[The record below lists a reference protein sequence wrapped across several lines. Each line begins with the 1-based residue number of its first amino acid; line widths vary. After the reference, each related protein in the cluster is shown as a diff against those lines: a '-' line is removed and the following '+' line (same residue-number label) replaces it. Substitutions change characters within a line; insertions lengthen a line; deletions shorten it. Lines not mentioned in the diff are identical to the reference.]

1 METTATLDKKIKKEI
16 YIDSEGFNRKQAD
29 YNRKKQIEQNLRF
42 LVKKITKQTTSA
54 EFFKDI
60 PANFYKAVEKGFE
73 KSNPMKLKGQKLVML
88 LDIDTSEIFN
98 LDRQYQSVRKAIEP
112 SLTEFTVYAE
122 TQEQLNKYNACK
134 EFIDAY
140 KNLEPHI
147 KLYPMNM
154 IQGTS
159 SAVKWNTR
167 KNELEVNHRWIKGE
181 RF

>member
-1 METTATLDKKIKKEI
+1 MGATATLDKKIKKEI

-29 YNRKKQIEQNLRF
+29 YNRKKQIEQNIRF
-42 LVKKITKQTTSA
+42 LVKKLTKQTTSA
-54 EFFKDI
+54 EFYKDI
-60 PANFYKAVEKGFE
+60 PTNFYKAVEKAHQNN
-73 KSNPMKLKGQKLVML
+73 NPMKLKGEKLVAL

-122 TQEQLNKYNACK
+122 TQEQLDKFNACK